1 MVKPYTNAILIPEN
15 KTMVVEKGKFT
26 KSTLSYIFYSFFSH
40 VHTLFGSFLPPTPSP
55 TLSAPRFQAEPVL
68 PLSLILLKR
77 RHKHNKKDIAVLLV
91 EIRIAIQRD
100 S

>member
-1 MVKPYTNAILIPEN
+1 MIEFI
-15 KTMVVEKGKFT
+15 F
-26 KSTLSYIFYSFFSH
+26 YIFLKIIIHSH
-40 VHTLFGSFLPPTPSP
+40 VHTLFGSILPP
-55 TLSAPRFQAEPVL
+55 APHPYPLPHKPPHFQAESVL

-77 RHKHNKKDIAVLLV
+77 RHKHNKKDKAFLLV